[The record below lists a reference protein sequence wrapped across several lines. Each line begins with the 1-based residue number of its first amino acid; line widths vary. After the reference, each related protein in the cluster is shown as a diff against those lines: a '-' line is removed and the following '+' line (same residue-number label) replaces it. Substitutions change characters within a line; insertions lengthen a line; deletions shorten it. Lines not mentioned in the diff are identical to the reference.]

1 LSLLLS
7 SVLAKKWHRKESD
20 GKTGFALDDIKNE
33 RQLSKKSFY
42 SEKHFKYLSEEEL
55 HKMAKLSPISVSE
68 EDIRLQADIDDID
81 LKPDTSAHN
90 SQKLPNIRDSTQPK
104 LVKDKSAFHS
114 NVEQNSDQFED
125 KHKRHKHSVHKKHEF
140 VKDSKHKNKKTELGD
155 SYGKHYKPNEELNGR
170 DFEYINRNKQLK
182 HSKTTNKIS
191 HKKSKQDFRKKYK
204 KYDKY

>member
-7 SVLAKKWHRKESD
+7 SVLAKKWHHKESD

-104 LVKDKSAFHS
+104 LVKDKSAS
-114 NVEQNSDQFED
+114 IQMS
-125 KHKRHKHSVHKKHEF
+125 
-140 VKDSKHKNKKTELGD
+140 
-155 SYGKHYKPNEELNGR
+155 
-170 DFEYINRNKQLK
+170 
-182 HSKTTNKIS
+182 NKIQINLKTNTKDIS
-191 HKKSKQDFRKKYK
+191 IRYIKSMNL
-204 KYDKY
+204 